1 MSTATITAKGQI
13 TIPKRVRDALGL
25 RVGDQVVF
33 LLEDG
38 KAYLHP
44 VSHRGI
50 KELYGVFAG
59 RRPFPGRDAE
69 RDAARRKAAADALGL
84 KEPDA

>member
-1 MSTATITAKGQI
+1 MSTATVTAKGQI
-13 TIPKRVRDALGL
+13 TIPKRVREALGL

-44 VSHRGI
+44 ISRRDI

-59 RRPFPGRDAE
+59 RRPFPGRDVE
-69 RDAARRKAAADALGL
+69 REAARSRAAAEALGVR
-84 KEPDA
+84 EPAA